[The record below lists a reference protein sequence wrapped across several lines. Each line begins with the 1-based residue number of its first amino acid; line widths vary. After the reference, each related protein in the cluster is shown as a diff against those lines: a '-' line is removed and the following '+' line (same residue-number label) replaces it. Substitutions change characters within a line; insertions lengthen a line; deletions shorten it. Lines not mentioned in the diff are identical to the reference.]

1 MRYHNHPS
9 CRHNALVVSYRIVGS
24 NKQTP
29 RAKKTPYEVWGS
41 TMIPLCHTFGVGLG
55 ARYNSNKMKIEIRTI
70 VKKKMHYWT

>member
-1 MRYHNHPS
+1 M
-9 CRHNALVVSYRIVGS
+9 SYRIVGP

-29 RAKKTPYEVWGS
+29 IIGQKKTPYEVWGL

-70 VKKKMHYWT
+70 VKKICTIGHKEVG